1 MAQVPVGAAEAY
13 EAVAHPLPHHPLT
26 AQAALQAL
34 PARIAQ
40 AAADTPA
47 VAVADTPAA
56 AAAVVADIPAAD
68 TPAEAAA
75 EADTPAAEAVED
87 APVAEAEDTDA
98 NPLTKKLKNS
108 TVGRCGKQHPSPH
121 KMNNNTLSTKPTY
134 RFNEKN
140 HPRGRSAHITRA
152 HRQRPV

>member
-1 MAQVPVGAAEAY
+1 MSATQAISDTRQPPVAQVPVGAAEAY

-56 AAAVVADIPAAD
+56 AAAAVADIPVAD

-98 NPLTKKLKNS
+98 NPLTKKLK
-108 TVGRCGKQHPSPH
+108 TQPWGDAG
-121 KMNNNTLSTKPTY
+121 NNTPRPTK
-134 RFNEKN
+134 
-140 HPRGRSAHITRA
+140 
-152 HRQRPV
+152 